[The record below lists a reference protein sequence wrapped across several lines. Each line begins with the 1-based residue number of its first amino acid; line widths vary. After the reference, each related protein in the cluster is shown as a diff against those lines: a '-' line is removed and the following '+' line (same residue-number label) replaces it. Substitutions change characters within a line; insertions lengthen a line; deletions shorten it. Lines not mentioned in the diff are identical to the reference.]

1 MTADLAAGKALKDAG
16 LASIEARN
24 PDVLGALR
32 NLARNLAWE
41 RGEISI
47 NDLREFAE
55 LPEDTTPLVFAA
67 VFRGKDWEPC
77 GFTMAAHPQAHA
89 RTVRLYRLRRDT
101 WLAK

>member
-1 MTADLAAGKALKDAG
+1 MSTDLEAGKALRDAG
-16 LASIEARN
+16 LTKIEARN
-24 PDVLGALR
+24 AGVLDALR

-47 NDLREFAE
+47 NDLREEAN

-77 GFTMAAHPQAHA
+77 GFTMAAHPKAHA
-89 RTVRLYRLRRDT
+89 RTVRVYRLRSNQ
-101 WLAK
+101 W